1 MVSESSRKKKNRN
14 QTATSAKRNQS
25 RNASINSPEQNQ
37 SSKPGNEDE
46 TRPLASKSQD
56 DDGTEQSLSTDRP
69 SEPTYES
76 ASGSKGANIN
86 SNLQKFRD
94 LESSLDSQDSLSPK
108 SFSIREK
115 QAPLLKT
122 LIKDLDKNIK
132 EKTKDK
138 KKAEDAANQEEVKK
152 SQEKLNELKLVL
164 KDINSQSNKLMKNFL
179 KDPQQ
184 LSQSKEAQEFINS
197 YMESMYLDKSIRG
210 LLDMETIEL
219 LIKLEGV
226 NLKSGTVK
234 EAIDYI
240 GKQDFTKWLDLPPAK
255 RLLISSF
262 VNQAVDDLDALLD
275 ALPRSLL
282 PESIKSRQNI
292 QMMYDKLKETPA
304 YQMAL
309 SYTKNMP
316 EIREYTRRQW
326 QETLTSN
333 TELDS
338 ITTNALKKQGYKDKE
353 IENLKKQHKFS
364 KELLRKLFVLMH
376 EGLKE
381 RTANDDYIPWTE
393 NMATAL
399 SHGGRVN
406 IRIPA
411 LNETIDNP
419 FELTDWLGITE
430 NGKMNSSPENGNA
443 IFKRSFGTHYL
454 DIDNAKDI
462 FQEKGGQKAAVRAKL
477 NPDTQLFGLNLAAG
491 GFGKEDYNGKV
502 IVPDGSHGHMFI
514 GFRKPT
520 TKNDGGLQIGVETT
534 APGVDSMVGY
544 KHNMFSSEKTANPL
558 SSFGGSKDDKHGVGK
573 LDWNRVTLSELDS
586 TDKNGPSWL
595 NKLKEKDDMFELQ
608 RSKGLANIY
617 TLLGTRDEF
626 EKRLNFDGVID
637 DSGYDADDEADD

>member
-1 MVSESSRKKKNRN
+1 MTNSQVKTKSRRH
-14 QTATSAKRNQS
+14 ATD
-25 RNASINSPEQNQ
+25 NS
-37 SSKPGNEDE
+37 D
-46 TRPLASKSQD
+46 T
-56 DDGTEQSLSTDRP
+56 
-69 SEPTYES
+69 PTYKS
-76 ASGSKGANIN
+76 ASGHKGTKIN
-86 SNLQKFRD
+86 DNLQAFKR
-94 LESSLDSQDSLSPK
+94 LESSLRSKDSLNPVYL
-108 SFSIREK
+108 FGIMQE
-115 QAPLLKT
+115 QATLLQT
-122 LIKDLDKNIK
+122 LRKDVDENIK

-138 KKAEDAANQEEVKK
+138 NKAKDTGNPEKMKK
-152 SQEKLNELKLVL
+152 SKQKLDELKLVL
-164 KDINSQSNKLMKNFL
+164 KDINSQSNELMKNFL
-179 KDPQQ
+179 KAPQQ

-197 YMESMYLDKSIRG
+197 YMESMYLSKSIRG
-210 LLDMETIEL
+210 LLDTETIKL
-219 LIKLEGV
+219 LTKLEGV
-226 NLKSGTVK
+226 NLKSGTIK

-240 GKQDFTKWLDLPPAK
+240 YKQDFTKWLDLPPAK

-262 VNQAVDDLDALLD
+262 VSQAVDNLDALLD

-282 PESIKSRQNI
+282 PESIKSGQNI
-292 QMMYDKLKETPA
+292 QMPFDKLNETPA

-326 QETLTSN
+326 QDTLTSS

-338 ITTNALKKQGYKDKE
+338 ITTNALKKEGYNDE
-353 IENLKKQHKFS
+353 QIENLKKQHKFG

-381 RTANDDYIPWTE
+381 RTDNGDYQPWTE

-399 SHGGRVN
+399 SHGGRIN

-419 FELTDWLGITE
+419 FDLTDWLGITVD
-430 NGKMNSSPENGNA
+430 GKMNSSPENGKA

-454 DIDNAKDI
+454 TIDNAKGI
-462 FQEKGGQKAAVRAKL
+462 FEEKGGQKAAVRAKL
-477 NPDTQLFGLNLAAG
+477 NSDTQLFGLNLAAG
-491 GFGKEDYNGKV
+491 GFGKQDYNGKV

-520 TKNDGGLQIGVETT
+520 AKNDGGLQIGVETT
-534 APGVDSMVGY
+534 GPGVPSMVGY

-586 TDKNGPSWL
+586 TDKNSPSWL
-595 NKLKEKDDMFELQ
+595 NKLKEKDDMFQLQ

-637 DSGYDADDEADD
+637 APDDDADDD